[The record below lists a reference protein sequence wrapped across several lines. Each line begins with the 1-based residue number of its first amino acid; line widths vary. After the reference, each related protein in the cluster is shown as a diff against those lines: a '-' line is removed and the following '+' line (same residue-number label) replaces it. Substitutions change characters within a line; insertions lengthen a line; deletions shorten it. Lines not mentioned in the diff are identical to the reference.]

1 MSTLLF
7 ELQRIPTVFGYYN
20 LLLLGHAALI
30 TLMLSV
36 LGGIIG
42 GAGGL
47 AIAIL
52 RRSRI
57 AWLKPLRA
65 GAFLFVHL
73 FRRIPF
79 LITLYIVF
87 FGTQALSWN
96 LSPIVVA
103 LISISLIGI
112 AYLSEIMRAG
122 LAAVQVNQTEAAQV
136 MNFGALR
143 TLRLVVLPQAWP
155 IILPPAFGYLVLFI
169 KDTALASQIGV
180 LELTDAGKILN
191 DKGLPSFLVY
201 AAVLLIYFLI
211 SYPLTLLGS
220 WLERRLAAPRT
231 QSA

>member
-1 MSTLLF
+1 MSTFLF
-7 ELQRIPTVFGYYN
+7 ELQRIPTVFDYYN
-20 LLLLGHAALI
+20 LLLLGHAALV
-30 TLMLSV
+30 TLLLSV
-36 LGGIIG
+36 IGGIIG

-47 AIAIL
+47 ATAVL
-52 RRSRI
+52 RRSHI
-57 AWLKPLRA
+57 AWLRPLRIA
-65 GAFLFVHL
+65 AFLFVHL

-87 FGTQALSWN
+87 FGTQALGMSI
-96 LSPIVVA
+96 SPIAVA
-103 LISISLIGI
+103 LISISLIGT

-191 DKGLPSFLVY
+191 DKGLPAFLVY

>member
-1 MSTLLF
+1 MSTLLS
-7 ELQRIPTVFGYYN
+7 ELRQVPAVFGYYN
-20 LLLLGHAALI
+20 LVLLGRAALVTI
-30 TLMLSV
+30 VLSV
-36 LGGIIG
+36 LGGSIG

-57 AWLKPLRA
+57 AWLMPLRA
-65 GAFLFVHL
+65 GAFLFVQL

-79 LITLYIVF
+79 LITLYLVF
-87 FGTQALSWN
+87 FGTQALG
-96 LSPIVVA
+96 LDISPLLVA
-103 LISISLIGI
+103 LVSISLIGI

-122 LAAVQVNQTEAAQV
+122 LAAVQASQTEAAAV

-155 IILPPAFGYLVLFI
+155 IILPPAFGYIVLFI

-191 DKGLPSFLVY
+191 DKGLPASLVY
-201 AAVLLIYFLI
+201 GAVLLVYFLM
-211 SYPLTLLGS
+211 SYPLTLLGA
-220 WLERRLAAPRT
+220 WLERRVAAPR
-231 QSA
+231 A